1 MNDELEY
8 EELDDKP
15 QKFSSSV
22 WKKIIKLVLKR
33 KRHIIIMIISVIM
46 LALLDVLTPLLNAE
60 VIKVFFSENPDFSKK
75 WLFIGLYVLGALLY
89 MITIYLF
96 LRQAGHVEVE
106 VGYEIRKEAFEKL
119 QELPFSYYDKT
130 PSGWIMAR
138 LTSDS
143 RKLSEIISWGMVDLF
158 WSIFTML
165 GVLVMIYITN
175 WRLALIITFITPIM
189 FIVCVYFT
197 KTILIA
203 YRSVRKTNSKITGS
217 FNESILGAKTTK
229 TLCLEDSRYN
239 EFKTLTH
246 TMKNESLKAIF
257 SLIVPLNKCGV

>member
-15 QKFSSSV
+15 QKLSSSV

-217 FNESILGAKTTK
+217 FNESILGAIAFR
-229 TLCLEDSRYN
+229 SR
-239 EFKTLTH
+239 
-246 TMKNESLKAIF
+246 IR
-257 SLIVPLNKCGV
+257 G